1 MRLLLGVGAFA
12 AIGALG
18 RDMGAQ
24 SSRTRVQSAL
34 NRPAVVTP
42 ADSFPHPRHTTVPC
56 LTCHL
61 DRSGAML
68 TFERPRG
75 CRECHHRDP
84 DRAECV
90 HCHAGATQPDSIRAR
105 VVVAAAGRA
114 GLERQVS
121 FPHRT
126 HTNLPCVGCHTAPLT
141 LLPADSVTTCQG
153 CHDEHHTVGRSCATC
168 HRTAAIL
175 APHRAP
181 ARPHVACD
189 ACHATAAI
197 AALTPTRSLCL
208 ACHDAKVDHNPQRE
222 CTSCH
227 FQADPEQYR
236 SRLRRKRGA
245 G

>member
-1 MRLLLGVGAFA
+1 MRFLLGFGAFA
-12 AIGALG
+12 ATVALVCES
-18 RDMGAQ
+18 GAQ
-24 SSRTRVQSAL
+24 TSGKGGSGAL
-34 NRPAVVTP
+34 NRPAIVTS
-42 ADSFPHPRHTTVPC
+42 ADSFPHPRHAKVPC

-61 DRSGAML
+61 DKSGAML

-75 CRECHHRDP
+75 CRECHHKDP
-84 DRAECV
+84 DRADCV
-90 HCHAGATQPDSIRAR
+90 HCHVGATQPDSIRLK

-121 FPHRT
+121 FPHLT
-126 HTNLPCVGCHTAPLT
+126 HGKLSCVGCHTTPLT
-141 LLPADSVTTCQG
+141 LLPADSVTACHG
-153 CHDEHHTVGRSCATC
+153 CHDDHHTVGRSCATC
-168 HRTAAIL
+168 HRTSAVL
-175 APHRAP
+175 EPHRPP

-208 ACHDAKVDHNPQRE
+208 ACHDAKVDHNPPRE

-236 SRLRRKRGA
+236 ARLRRKA

>member
-1 MRLLLGVGAFA
+1 MA
-12 AIGALG
+12 
-18 RDMGAQ
+18 RDVNAQ
-24 SSRTRVQSAL
+24 SSRTRLQSVP

-90 HCHAGATQPDSIRAR
+90 RCHSGARQPDSIGTR
-105 VVVAAAGRA
+105 VVVAAAGRV

-126 HTNLPCVGCHTAPLT
+126 HTDLPCVGCHTAPLT

-153 CHDEHHTVGRSCATC
+153 CHDEHHSVGRSCATC
-168 HRTAAIL
+168 HRTSGVL

-236 SRLRRKRGA
+236 ARLRRKGGA

>member
-1 MRLLLGVGAFA
+1 MARRWLIGVGAFA
-12 AIGALG
+12 AMVALP
-18 RDMGAQ
+18 RHAGAQ
-24 SSRTRVQSAL
+24 ATGARVQGIV

-42 ADSFPHPRHTTVPC
+42 ADSFPHARHVKLQC

-61 DRSGAML
+61 DKSGAML

-84 DRAECV
+84 ERADCV
-90 HCHAGATQPDSIRAR
+90 HCHVSATQPDSIRVS

-126 HTNLPCVGCHTAPLT
+126 HTTRPCVGCHTTPLT
-141 LLPADSVTTCQG
+141 LLPADSVTTCRG
-153 CHDEHHTVGRSCATC
+153 CHDDHHTVGRSCATC
-168 HRTAAIL
+168 HRTVAIL
-175 APHRAP
+175 APHRPP
-181 ARPHVACD
+181 ARPHIACD
-189 ACHATAAI
+189 ACHATSAI

-236 SRLRRKRGA
+236 VRLRRKA